1 MLTGFFK
8 QNVEILLTRFFKQYV
23 EILLTGFLNK
33 MLKYCLKYQK
43 QCVLLI
49 QPTTNNDIY
58 SALIHTHTAST

>member
-1 MLTGFFK
+1 MLENVKEFVEKCWQDFIK

-43 QCVLLI
+43 QCVL
-49 QPTTNNDIY
+49 TY
-58 SALIHTHTAST
+58 STYNKQWYI